1 LKSETLA
8 LLVGVTL
15 MACSSHYE
23 VGRMD
28 PQAAGAT
35 KSSASGSNGV
45 FPIGSGGSAGS
56 AGGGDTQL
64 DAPAGGEPGM
74 DCSTATAPMPL
85 SGPFQAPAE
94 VWNRISTL
102 LFAQPATPPS
112 ALPSKTT
119 YDWAGQIVQQ
129 LFDQAA
135 AKADAAPGADDFVQT
150 WLELDSS
157 AEPLSQAWGRLLAAD
172 QPALDVLLETPQ
184 SDARRVG
191 VFSERAWLKVYP
203 LISTRGYLISQAVL
217 GVLVPP
223 EPGSVRDRPDSP
235 PAAGYSRRQQLEASV
250 AYPSCAACHNMIDP
264 LGLSLE
270 HFDGQGVYQ
279 TLDAA
284 QPVDSSGMYLLRLSG
299 RTISFEDVA
308 DLGSQLAD
316 TCEANAG
323 FASHYL
329 ALGLTRLGVSPEL
342 LTGVHDANV
351 ARFQQAFVAG
361 GRSYRALVTAFAQ
374 SSAVLERPAE

>member
-1 LKSETLA
+1 MKSETLA
-8 LLVGVTL
+8 LLLAGSL
-15 MACSSHYE
+15 LACSSHYE

-35 KSSASGSNGV
+35 ASSASGSNGV
-45 FPIGSGGSAGS
+45 FPIGSGGIAGS
-56 AGGGDTQL
+56 ASGGNTQL
-64 DAPAGGEPGM
+64 AATAGGEPGTA
-74 DCSTATAPMPL
+74 CTTATAPMPL

-94 VWNRISTL
+94 VWKRIATL
-102 LFAQPATPPS
+102 LFAQPVTPPS
-112 ALPSKTT
+112 ALPSETT

-129 LFDQAA
+129 LFDQAS
-135 AKADAAPGADDFVQT
+135 AKADAAPGADDFVQA

-157 AEPLSQAWGRLLAAD
+157 AEPFSQAWGQLLAAD
-172 QPALDVLLETPQ
+172 KPALDVLLETPQ

-191 VFSERAWLKVYP
+191 VFSEQAWLKQYP
-203 LISTRGYLISQAVL
+203 LISTRGYLISQAAL
-217 GVLVPP
+217 GMVVPP
-223 EPGSVRDRPDSP
+223 EPGSVKDRPDSP

-250 AYPSCAACHNMIDP
+250 AYPSCAACHNLIDP

-270 HFDGQGVYQ
+270 HFDGQGVYR

-284 QPVDSSGMYLLRLSG
+284 QPVDSSSMYVLQLSG
-299 RTISFEDVA
+299 RTISFDDVA

-316 TCEANAG
+316 TCDASGG

-329 ALGLTRLGVSPEL
+329 ALGLTRLGVSPDS
-342 LTGVHDANV
+342 LTAVHDANV
-351 ARFQQAFVAG
+351 ARVQQAFVAG